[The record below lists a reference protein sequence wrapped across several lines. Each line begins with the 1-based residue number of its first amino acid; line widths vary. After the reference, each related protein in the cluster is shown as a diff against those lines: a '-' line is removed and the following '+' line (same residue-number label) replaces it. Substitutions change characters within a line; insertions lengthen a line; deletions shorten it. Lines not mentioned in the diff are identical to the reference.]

1 MKWNRLILN
10 ELYSYFVNDATF
22 MKKKIYIIGDTKVID
37 ENVKKKFSFAEL
49 KLKEMGFE
57 VYNPIDEKNN
67 PYKSK
72 KSNLKRLLDSDAVFL
87 LSSAILD
94 KRRNLELN
102 LAFEL
107 DLLMIHDFL
116 VVD

>member
-1 MKWNRLILN
+1 MQCA
-10 ELYSYFVNDATF
+10 DARKSSWAVFTARPWA
-22 MKKKIYIIGDTKVID
+22 GESDWQPP
-37 ENVKKKFSFAEL
+37 
-49 KLKEMGFE
+49 
-57 VYNPIDEKNN
+57 PITAWPIEEKNN